1 MSTEAEPVV
10 LVDTVA
16 AATAAGVP
24 ASTLRGWA
32 HRGLLERKGKDARG
46 RAVYSLA
53 DVYRVAGAVR
63 YPRGLNV
70 QR

>member
-24 ASTLRGWA
+24 SSTLRGWA
-32 HRGLLERKGKDARG
+32 HRGLLERKGTDGRG

-53 DVYRVAGAVR
+53 DVYRVAGEVR
-63 YPRGLNV
+63 AGRAGNV